1 MAPLYKLRTSD
12 VLKTVVDHP
21 RRLEEL
27 LSMLE
32 EKDRNIRGKAAAI
45 IARLSESHPRRLVR
59 AINRLKE
66 AFADESAYVRW
77 HLAYT
82 LGELGSQ
89 FPTQSKSL
97 IGDLAARTDDENRIV
112 RIIAGKALARIAAR
126 RPALIEALFKDLN
139 KEMPNSVARS
149 LRSVNKKSPSK

>member
-1 MAPLYKLRTSD
+1 VAPLYKLRTSD

-27 LSMLE
+27 LHMLE
-32 EKDRNIRGKAAAI
+32 DKDRNIRSKAAAI
-45 IARLSESHPRRLVR
+45 LARLSESHPKRLLR
-59 AINRLKE
+59 AIARLKE

-89 FPTQSKSL
+89 SPTRSKSL
-97 IGDLAARTDDENRIV
+97 ISEIAAGIDDENRIV
-112 RIIAGKALARIAAR
+112 RIMAGKALARIAAR
-126 RPALIEALFKDLN
+126 KPAMIEELFKNLK
-139 KEMPNSVARS
+139 KEMPNSVARA
-149 LRSVNKKSPSK
+149 LRDGNKKSPSK